1 MFPDQNGAM
10 VLRGNI
16 LLAMGQLE
24 LASFCVEVA
33 AKLQSTTDPDDDASA
48 SVSSSSMKM
57 SASSPQQQAI
67 VHSFLEQYDY
77 ALSIM
82 ERECSY
88 HPTAA
93 NYRMLGTLRVK
104 AKRFDEA
111 RDAFEKCIQV
121 CTNSLTD
128 QTNELY
134 GAYLDLSKCL
144 IQLKR
149 YPQAVDQLTILLKL
163 QQTNPSA
170 EAYLQRGIA
179 KLRMFGYASAQEL
192 AKLSSSRRPLLD
204 INRALVIEPNNAE
217 AYLTRA
223 AW

>member
-16 LLAMGQLE
+16 LFAMGQLDS
-24 LASFCVEVA
+24 ASFCVEAA
-33 AKLQSTTDPDDDASA
+33 AKLQSLPDPDEVTS
-48 SVSSSSMKM
+48 SSSSSMKM

-67 VHSFLEQYDY
+67 VHSFLEQYDF

-93 NYRMLGTLRVK
+93 NFRMLATLRVK
-104 AKRFDEA
+104 AKRFDQA
-111 RDAFEKCIQV
+111 REAFEQCIQA
-121 CTNSLTD
+121 CSNSATD
-128 QTNELY
+128 QTAELH

-149 YPQAVDQLTILLKL
+149 YPSAIEQLTILLKI
-163 QQTNPSA
+163 QHPNPSA
-170 EAYLQRGIA
+170 ETYLQRGIA
-179 KLRMFGYASAQEL
+179 KMRMLAKTNVHEL
-192 AKLSSSRRPLLD
+192 SKLSSSRRPLLD
-204 INRALVIEPNNAE
+204 INRALVIEPNSAE
-217 AYLTRA
+217 AYLARA

>member
-16 LLAMGQLE
+16 LLAMGKLD

-33 AKLQSTTDPDDDASA
+33 AKLQSLSSPEEDKTP

-67 VHSFLEQYDY
+67 VHSFLEQYDF
-77 ALSIM
+77 ALAIM

-88 HPTAA
+88 HPTAT
-93 NYRMLGTLRVK
+93 NYRMLGTLRIK

-111 RDAFEKCIQV
+111 RDAFEKCIKI
-121 CTNSLTD
+121 CSTNPTS
-128 QTNELY
+128 QTAELY

-149 YPQAVDQLTILLKL
+149 YPQAVDQLSTLLKI
-163 QQTNPSA
+163 QQSNQSA

-179 KLRMFGYASAQEL
+179 KMRMFEKYSAQEL
-192 AKLSSSRRPLLD
+192 AKLSSNRRPLLD
-204 INRALVIEPNNAE
+204 INKALVIQPNSAE

>member
-10 VLRGNI
+10 VLRGNM
-16 LLAMGQLE
+16 LLAMGKLD

-33 AKLQSTTDPDDDASA
+33 AKLQSL
-48 SVSSSSMKM
+48 SSPEEDHSPSESISMKM

-77 ALSIM
+77 ALAIM
-82 ERECSY
+82 ERECSH

-93 NYRMLGTLRVK
+93 NYRMLGALRVK

-121 CTNSLTD
+121 CTNNPAGSGPEIHD
-128 QTNELY
+128 
-134 GAYLDLSKCL
+134 AYLDLSKCL

-149 YPQAVDQLTILLKL
+149 YPQAVDRLTTLLKI
-163 QQTNPSA
+163 QQSKESA

-179 KLRMFGYASAQEL
+179 KMRMLTNYRADEL
-192 AKLSSSRRPLLD
+192 ARLPSNRRPLLD
-204 INRALVIEPNNAE
+204 VNRALAIEPKNAE
-217 AYLTRA
+217 AYLVRA

>member
-1 MFPDQNGAM
+1 M
-10 VLRGNI
+10 VLRGNM
-16 LLAMGQLE
+16 LLAMGKLD

-33 AKLQSTTDPDDDASA
+33 AKLQSLSDPEEDNSP
-48 SVSSSSMKM
+48 SVAASMKM

-77 ALSIM
+77 ALAIM
-82 ERECSY
+82 ERECTH
-88 HPTAA
+88 HPIAA
-93 NYRMLGTLRVK
+93 NYRMLGTLRIK

-121 CTNSLTD
+121 CSTSSTN
-128 QTNELY
+128 QNAELY
-134 GAYLDLSKCL
+134 GAYLDLSRCL
-144 IQLKR
+144 MQLKR
-149 YPQAVDQLTILLKL
+149 YGQAVDQLTILLKI
-163 QQTNPSA
+163 QQPKQSA

-179 KLRMFGYASAQEL
+179 KMRMFEKYSAHEL

-204 INRALVIEPNNAE
+204 INKALVIEPNNAE
-217 AYLTRA
+217 AYLARA

>member
-10 VLRGNI
+10 VLRGNM
-16 LLAMGQLE
+16 LLAMGKLD

-33 AKLQSTTDPDDDASA
+33 AKLQSLSSPEEDDTPTMSSTS
-48 SVSSSSMKM
+48 SVMKM
-57 SASSPQQQAI
+57 NASSPQQQAI
-67 VHSFLEQYDY
+67 VHSFLEQYDH
-77 ALSIM
+77 ALGIM

-88 HPTAA
+88 HPIAS
-93 NYRMLGTLRVK
+93 NYRMLGTLRMK

-121 CTNSLTD
+121 CLPN
-128 QTNELY
+128 QTAELH

-149 YPQAVDQLTILLKL
+149 YAQAIDKLTTLLKI
-163 QQTNPSA
+163 QQSNQSA

-179 KLRMFGYASAQEL
+179 KMRMYAKSSAQEL
-192 AKLSSSRRPLLD
+192 AKLSSNRRPLLD
-204 INRALVIEPNNAE
+204 INKALVIEPNNAE
-217 AYLTRA
+217 AYLARA

>member
-1 MFPDQNGAM
+1 MFPDQNAAM
-10 VLRGNI
+10 VLRGNM
-16 LLAMGQLE
+16 LLAMGQLDS
-24 LASFCVEVA
+24 AAFCVEVA
-33 AKLQSTTDPDDDASA
+33 AKLQSLADPDDDTLPTAT
-48 SVSSSSMKM
+48 SSMKM

-67 VHSFLEQYDY
+67 VHSFLEQYDF

-88 HPTAA
+88 HPTAV
-93 NYRMLGTLRVK
+93 NYRMLGSLRIK

-121 CTNSLTD
+121 CTNSLTN
-128 QTNELY
+128 QSAELY

-149 YPQAVDQLTILLKL
+149 YSQAVEQLSILLKL
-163 QQTNPSA
+163 QQPNQSA

-179 KLRMFGYASAQEL
+179 KMRMFAKSTTQEL
-192 AKLSSSRRPLLD
+192 AKLSSNRRPLLD
-204 INRALVIEPNNAE
+204 INKALVIEPKSAE
-217 AYLTRA
+217 AYLARA